1 MFRRLVWGLLVLV
14 ALGSA
19 RAQLIGEVPLQQVVT
34 PHFTVIHPPRLEGY
48 ARRVATTAEAVRGA
62 VAGIVGNQPPHTY
75 ILVGDETDK
84 FNGFASVFPYPIIRI
99 YATFPQ
105 PGLIGVQWQDVLQVL
120 LVHEYAHIAHLTTH
134 ADDPLS
140 QFLGRYPG
148 SNTARIPPAW
158 FIEGYAVYLES
169 TLTSGG
175 RVADSTTRTLRA
187 QIAREGE
194 WPTLSDAGI
203 GPLERYPGG
212 NTRYSFGGGFVA
224 YLVDKYGEEG
234 LREVIRTYNDTGFDF
249 SEAWQIA
256 LGRRLEPLWEEWKE
270 REVVRAKAEAEA
282 LRKTGLPQA
291 ERLSAGSSPA
301 WRSDGLLAW
310 WQGSSV
316 RVGWADRRQAVTPF
330 PAFVRLPGRPD
341 RLSWDKEGNLVYSRV
356 VQQGGTSYGELF
368 RLEPSGQEVRLTR
381 GARASDAVAEGDCI
395 LYVRRGFEGSV
406 LRRWC
411 SGQDEEVYTP
421 PQEWQLFHPAPGPGG
436 SIAISVWRPGGFLD
450 IALLREGRLEFVT
463 SDFFQDWW
471 PNWNPLGQLVF
482 ASDRRGS
489 SQLYRVQDGRL
500 YQLTA
505 EPGGVFNVSY
515 SSQGVVFAS
524 YGGKGLEI
532 KRLEKLPEG
541 LEVGALQPS
550 SPEALALE
558 GGQSYPV
565 EPYSPNLLPLYWL
578 PIGPG
583 AYGLGATLYGSD
595 VASIHNYRIGLG
607 IAESGGLLA
616 EAVYSFTPTFEGGL
630 VLAGSYAPSAWA
642 VGLSPL
648 YRSSGELPGLGPAEY
663 RLQPFGAYYS
673 NLGWDAGASL
683 GLGNL
688 AFDPFGYLE
697 QGWSLE
703 GAVSRLFGWEGGF
716 TLAGELLE
724 QSLALRVSGAQYDWS
739 APILSEARLSAHYPT
754 RLERRMG
761 DGIYAL
767 ERLSLVPFAA
777 ARGVGAGVEYGGG
790 VQVLGDFVL
799 SYFAGLGVGV
809 EVNYYNQSG
818 FGFALVLSD
827 SSRLL
832 GSSSLASPLRPGGPG
847 SR

>member
-1 MFRRLVWGLLVLV
+1 MLHRLLWGLLALV

-34 PHFTVIHPPRLEGY
+34 PHFSVIHPPRLEGY
-48 ARRVATTAEAVRGA
+48 ARRVAAAAEAVRGA
-62 VAGIVGNQPPHTY
+62 VVGVVGNQPPRTY
-75 ILVGDETDK
+75 ILVGDETDQ
-84 FNGFASVFPYPIIRI
+84 FNGFATVFPYPVIRI
-99 YATFPQ
+99 WATFPQ
-105 PGLIGVQWQDVLQVL
+105 PGLIGVQWQDVLEVL
-120 LVHEYAHIAHLTTH
+120 LVHEYTHIAHLTTH

-140 QFLGRYPG
+140 QILGRYPG

-234 LREVIRTYNDTGFDF
+234 VREVIRTYNHTGFDF

-256 LGRRLEPLWEEWKE
+256 LGKRLEPLWEEWKRQE
-270 REVVRAKAEAEA
+270 LARARAEAEA
-282 LRKTGLPQA
+282 LRRTGLPQA

-316 RVGWADRRQAVTPF
+316 RVGWADRRQDATPF
-330 PAFVRLPGRPD
+330 PASVRLPGRPD
-341 RLSWDKEGNLVYSRV
+341 RLSWDRSGSLVYSRI

-368 RLEPSGQEVRLTR
+368 RLEPGGQETRLTH

-395 LYVRRGFEGSV
+395 LYVRRTFERSV

-411 SGQDEEVYTP
+411 AGQDREVYTP
-421 PQEWQLFHPAPGPGG
+421 PQGWQLFQPAPGPNG
-436 SIAISVWRPGGFLD
+436 SIALSVWRPGGFLD

-471 PNWNPLGQLVF
+471 PAWTPEGQLLF

-489 SQLYRVQDGRL
+489 SQLYQAQGERL

-505 EPGGVFNVSY
+505 EPGGVFNLSP
-515 SSQGVVFAS
+515 SPQGIVFAS

-541 LEVGALQPS
+541 LEVGALQPA
-550 SPEALALE
+550 SPEAPAP
-558 GGQSYPV
+558 GRGDSYPV

-578 PIGPG
+578 PVGPG

-595 VASIHNYRIGLG
+595 VASLHNYRIGLG
-607 IAESGGLLA
+607 VAESGGLRV
-616 EAVYSFTPTFEGGL
+616 ESVYSFTPTFEWGL
-630 VLAGSYAPSAWA
+630 VLAGSYAPGGWA
-642 VGLSPL
+642 VGLSPI
-648 YRSSGELPGLGPAEY
+648 YRSSSELPGLGPAEY
-663 RLQPFGAYYS
+663 RVQAFGAYHS
-673 NLGWDAGASL
+673 DLGWDVGASL
-683 GLGNL
+683 DLGKL
-688 AFDPFGYLE
+688 DFDPFGYLE
-697 QGWSLE
+697 QGWSLR

-724 QSLALRVSGAQYDWS
+724 QSLALRVSGIRYDWNT
-739 APILSEARLSAHYPT
+739 PVLSEARLSAHYPT
-754 RLERRMG
+754 RLEWRVG

-777 ARGVGAGVEYGGG
+777 ARGVGTNLEYGGG
-790 VQVLGDFVL
+790 VQVLGDFIL
-799 SYFAGLGVGV
+799 GYFVGLGVGV
-809 EVNYYNQSG
+809 EVNYYDQRG

-827 SSRLL
+827 LSRLL
-832 GSSSLASPLRPGGPG
+832 GWDSPASPLHQREPGL
-847 SR
+847 R